1 MLVAIIAIIGFIIC
15 GLIFLD
21 WILSDPPEEAGF
33 RLEMHRQIYGGHED
47 ADGEAKNESSA
58 DHSSGGAR
66 RL

>member
-1 MLVAIIAIIGFIIC
+1 MAMLVAIIAIIGFIIC

-47 ADGEAKNESSA
+47 ADGEAKK
-58 DHSSGGAR
+58 
-66 RL
+66 